1 MSATR
6 RGLALRDLGRLF
18 RNGALPSGDGALLEC
33 FLAEGN
39 ESAFEAIV
47 ARHGPMVLGV
57 CRRLLG
63 DPHDADDAFQAT
75 LSWRV
80 ALLPFLDRQALFQ
93 AFHLDESWDSP
104 HNQALIARMPDVFTT
119 PSSPAA
125 DGTSRIRLF
134 EDPVPCSTAAGA

>member
-33 FLAEGN
+33 FLAEGD

-75 LSWRV
+75 
-80 ALLPFLDRQALFQ
+80 FLVLVQQGPA
-93 AFHLDESWDSP
+93 DS
-104 HNQALIARMPDVFTT
+104 RRRT
-119 PSSPAA
+119 
-125 DGTSRIRLF
+125 
-134 EDPVPCSTAAGA
+134 AGAVVVRRGDSRGKEGASPGSQAARVSESRAGRHPRRSRPGG